1 MREALAAATAVQSAL
16 LCLGSHAPRGL
27 HKKGDALRSAVRK
40 TTRDPWPTPTPRLRT
55 NPNPNPDPDPN
66 PNPSPSPSPSPN
78 ANQVRK
84 METLLYELSLV
95 ERSGRVREAPL
106 EVPGE
111 PYRASGDGGGEMEPV

>member
-1 MREALAAATAVQSAL
+1 MPRLARAPRRAQEGRRAPLGRAQDDPTPGL
-16 LCLGSHAPRGL
+16 PLPLGSGLTLTLNLTLTLANPR
-27 HKKGDALRSAVRK
+27 
-40 TTRDPWPTPTPRLRT
+40 PCPR
-55 NPNPNPDPDPN
+55 
-66 PNPSPSPSPSPN
+66 PSPSPN
-78 ANQVRK
+78 ADQVRK